1 MLDTL
6 VSHLPAS
13 LQDKAKAVIAFVAAA
28 ATVAAA
34 LTDVLPETTTGTP
47 QSGQKPRR
55 VMPPCSLGDAWK
67 RGEPCYSSEGRLREP

>member
-34 LTDVLPETTTGTP
+34 LTDVLPEGAWRNTVVSVLGVLTFLGVY
-47 QSGQKPRR
+47 R
-55 VMPPCSLGDAWK
+55 VPNKTVA
-67 RGEPCYSSEGRLREP
+67 

>member
-13 LQDKAKAVIAFVAAA
+13 LQDKAKAVLAFVAAA

-34 LTDVLPETTTGTP
+34 LTPVLPEGAWRNSITAF
-47 QSGQKPRR
+47 
-55 VMPPCSLGDAWK
+55 LGFLTVVGVYKVENKTAVA
-67 RGEPCYSSEGRLREP
+67 